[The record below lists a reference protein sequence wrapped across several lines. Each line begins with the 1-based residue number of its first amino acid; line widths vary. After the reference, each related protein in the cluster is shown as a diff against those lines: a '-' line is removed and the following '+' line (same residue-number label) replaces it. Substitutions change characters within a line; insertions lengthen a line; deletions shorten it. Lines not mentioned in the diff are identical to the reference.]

1 MIYEKHSKHLEA
13 SIWLSIEL
21 PAYHHCNVFST
32 QNGFTRWFCLL
43 HVMFQVCIITLFCS
57 LSYMNWVN
65 SEVTLCQN
73 HSIILYLP
81 NIYVTT
87 RLSPLRAMEHQ
98 TLRGQICLL
107 FIDSK
112 IQSRKP
118 WKTMHVGRNMWTP
131 KLKILD
137 WLLHHRDTV
146 LSFYWSKHRSLFIFE

>member
-1 MIYEKHSKHLEA
+1 MVSAVTCHHFCFLLLTWLASTWSPMIYEKHSKHLEA

-81 NIYVTT
+81 NIYVA
-87 RLSPLRAMEHQ
+87 RHLSPLRAMEHQ
-98 TLRGQICLL
+98 TLQGQICLL

-118 WKTMHVGRNMWTP
+118 WKLCMLSEICGRQ
-131 KLKILD
+131 
-137 WLLHHRDTV
+137 
-146 LSFYWSKHRSLFIFE
+146 S